1 MVRKLGDTLGDMNAR
16 HLRESKKWRPR
27 ILQSLSKIQRPR
39 RLSLPRQTGAEAER
53 LGDNLRDVEA
63 GTVFNTLADLLS
75 KAEVGQLA
83 THCAMS
89 SPRQW
94 YRS

>member
-27 ILQSLSKIQRPR
+27 ILQSHSKIQRPR
-39 RLSLPRQTGAEAER
+39 HLSIPRQTGAEAER
-53 LGDNLRDVEA
+53 LGDNLRDLEA